1 MEHAVKLERLFV
13 RGEHKAILE
22 QTIDC
27 PEFRR
32 PESGHEYLI
41 ASLCFVGRLP
51 EALTLYSMW
60 QPHMEPEAQAASQA
74 YLSIAQA
81 RAGQLDKAL
90 SFIRSLG
97 KFRREHHQ
105 PLVNFYYE
113 QAQAFYY
120 WRRHRLR
127 LALNYAE
134 RALDAAWRAEF
145 FFGRALATDIMGHL
159 LVDLGHVQRGMAAL
173 EKAHQYFTSLGY
185 CQYVEVIE
193 TALIGY
199 QLEFNPYGTDALAN
213 LSQRIHSLNPETN
226 NYTLSFLYT
235 ELGHQLALR
244 GDLIGAGEALED
256 AGSLIQRHG
265 LKRDQGWLLF
275 RKAYLSHLSGK
286 DSLALQ
292 YLNDLIKPCI
302 EAGDEDLLV
311 KAQGLQQLVALKLG
325 LTISVPRTQASFHR
339 KYGYAV
345 AERIERRQHGLKQT
359 AEWAQDVMGDFLDSL
374 QSPDLT
380 LIEKI
385 QTVLKSG
392 LLSFLP
398 ELLSVSRTERVLYF
412 DVEPQT
418 LILFDHGS
426 VYKAEGAVTAQMQ
439 KFVRFLI
446 DGPKTKAE
454 LVHAIWGYAY
464 HPLRHDPLIYGL
476 VYRLRSLLGLRED
489 WIQAQGDGYSLR
501 PDIKVQ
507 FFQLYAN
514 LSNVVAPE
522 DDTKKSATDLNIRQ
536 LRVLQ
541 YLQQHETIDIQGC
554 VELFQTSKVTA
565 SRDLSN
571 LTERGLLMRTGK
583 GRNTCYALPKNI
595 DWNKEVEA

>member
-1 MEHAVKLERLFV
+1 MEKAAKLEGLFV

-32 PESGHEYLI
+32 PEAGLEYLI

-60 QPHMEPEAQAASQA
+60 EPHMSAEALAASQA

-81 RAGQLDKAL
+81 RAGQLEQAL
-90 SFIRSLG
+90 VFIRSLG
-97 KFRREHHQ
+97 KFRREHRL

-113 QAQAFYY
+113 QAQTFYY

-127 LALNYAE
+127 LALQFAE
-134 RALDAAWRAEF
+134 RALDAAWRSEF

-159 LVDLGHVQRGMAAL
+159 LVDLGQVQRGMAAL

-213 LSQRIHSLNPETN
+213 LRQRIDSLNPETN

-256 AGSLIQRHG
+256 AGSLIQRYG

-286 DSLALQ
+286 DSMALQ
-292 YLNDLIKPCI
+292 YLNDLIKPSMD
-302 EAGDEDLLV
+302 AGDEDLLV
-311 KAQGLQQLVALKLG
+311 KARGLQQLVGLRLG
-325 LTISVPRTQASFHR
+325 MPVPVHRSHASFHR

-345 AERIERRQHGLKQT
+345 AERINRRQHGQKET

-374 QSPDLT
+374 QSHDLS
-380 LIEKI
+380 LLEKI
-385 QTVLKSG
+385 QAVLKSG

-398 ELLSVSRTERVLYF
+398 ELLSVPRTERVLYF
-412 DVEPQT
+412 EVEPQT

-426 VYKAEGAVTAQMQ
+426 VYKAEGAVTTQMQ
-439 KFVRFLI
+439 KFVRLLI

-501 PDIKVQ
+501 PDINVQ

-514 LSNVVAPE
+514 ISNTVVSE
-522 DDTKKSATDLNIRQ
+522 EDTKKSATDLNIRQ
-536 LRVLQ
+536 LRILQ

-583 GRNTCYALPKNI
+583 GRNTCYGLPKNI

>member
-1 MEHAVKLERLFV
+1 MEAVENLEGLFV
-13 RGEHKAILE
+13 RGEHKAILD
-22 QTIDC
+22 QTIDN
-27 PEFRR
+27 PQFRR
-32 PESGHEYLI
+32 PPSGFEYLI

-60 QPHMEPEAQAASQA
+60 REFMTPEAIAASEA
-74 YLSIAQA
+74 WLSIAEA
-81 RAGQLDKAL
+81 RAGHLKQAL
-90 SFIRSLG
+90 VYIRSLG
-97 KFRREHHQ
+97 KFRRVHRI

-120 WRRHRLR
+120 WRRHRLP
-127 LALNYAE
+127 LALQFAE

-159 LVDLGHVQRGMAAL
+159 LVDLGQVQRGMAAL

-213 LSQRIHSLNPETN
+213 LRQRIDSLNPETN

-244 GDLIGAGEALED
+244 GDLIGASEALED
-256 AGSLIQRHG
+256 AGSLIQRYG

-275 RKAYLSHLSGK
+275 RKAYLAHLSGK
-286 DSLALQ
+286 DSMALQ
-292 YLNDLIKPCI
+292 YLNDLIKPRI
-302 EAGDEDLLV
+302 AAGDEDLLV
-311 KAQGLQQLVALKLG
+311 KAEGLQQLVGLNLG
-325 LTISVPRTQASFHR
+325 LTLPVHREHGSFHR
-339 KYGYAV
+339 KFGYAV
-345 AERIERRQHGLKQT
+345 AERIHRRQHGQKET

-374 QSPDLT
+374 QSEDLT
-380 LIEKI
+380 VLEKI
-385 QTVLKSG
+385 QAVLKSG

-398 ELLSVSRTERVLYF
+398 ELLAVPRTELVLYF
-412 DVEPQT
+412 DIEPQT
-418 LILFDHGS
+418 LVLFDHGS
-426 VYKAEGAVTAQMQ
+426 VYKAEGAVTTQMQ

-454 LVHAIWGYAY
+454 LVHAIWGYTY

-476 VYRLRSLLGLRED
+476 VYRLRSLLGMRED
-489 WIQAQGDGYSLR
+489 WIQVQGEGYSLR

-514 LSNVVAPE
+514 ISSAPQP
-522 DDTKKSATDLNIRQ
+522 DDEAKKSATDLNIRQ
-536 LRVLQ
+536 LRILQ

-583 GRNTCYALPKNI
+583 GRNTCYGLPKNI
-595 DWNKEVEA
+595 DKNKEMDL

>member
-1 MEHAVKLERLFV
+1 MEKAAKLERLFV
-13 RGEHKAILE
+13 RGEHKAILD

-32 PESGHEYLI
+32 PESGLEYLI

-60 QPHMEPEAQAASQA
+60 EDHMGAESLAASQA

-81 RAGQLDKAL
+81 RAGQLDQAL

-97 KFRREHHQ
+97 KFRREHRR

-127 LALNYAE
+127 LALNFAE

-159 LVDLGHVQRGMAAL
+159 LVDLGQVQRGMAAL

-213 LSQRIHSLNPETN
+213 LRQRIHSLNPETN

-244 GDLIGAGEALED
+244 GDLVGAGEALED

-286 DSLALQ
+286 ESLALQ

-311 KAQGLQQLVALKLG
+311 KAQGLQQLVASQVG

-339 KYGYAV
+339 RYGYAV
-345 AERIERRQHGLKQT
+345 AERIERRQQGLKQT

-385 QTVLKSG
+385 QSVLKSG

-439 KFVRFLI
+439 KFVRFLV